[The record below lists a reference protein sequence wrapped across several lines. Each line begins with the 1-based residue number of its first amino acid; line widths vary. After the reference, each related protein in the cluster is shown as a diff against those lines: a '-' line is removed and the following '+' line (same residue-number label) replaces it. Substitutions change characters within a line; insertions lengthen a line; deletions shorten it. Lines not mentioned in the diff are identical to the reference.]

1 MPQNRVMPSPRPT
14 PPPGSDVPALGLR
27 ERKKARTKAE
37 IQRQALRLFNEQ
49 GYAETSV
56 EQIAAAAEV
65 SPSTFFRYYPT
76 KDDVV
81 LADFLDHRT
90 MQLLL
95 TAPAELGPL
104 AALRYAV
111 VTGMTSLS
119 TEDLELE
126 TLRNTLIRTIPELR
140 RGMIAEMTRPIGL
153 LAEALE
159 QRLGRGP
166 GDPDVR
172 MFAAAAIGALL
183 TVSEPDG
190 QEWPTS
196 PDVKALAHRLDEA
209 IDRLEKMLV
218 LPEPP
223 ADGQ

>member
-1 MPQNRVMPSPRPT
+1 MPQNRTMPSPRPT
-14 PPPGSDVPALGLR
+14 PLPGSDVPVLGLR

-37 IQRQALRLFNEQ
+37 IQRQALRLFNER

-76 KDDVV
+76 KEDVV

-90 MQLLL
+90 MRLLVD
-95 TAPAELGPL
+95 APADLEPL
-104 AALRYAV
+104 AALRHAV
-111 VTGMTSLS
+111 VQGMTTLPA
-119 TEDLELE
+119 EDLELE
-126 TLRNTLIRTIPELR
+126 TLRNQLIRTIPELR

-159 QRLGRGP
+159 QRLGRDR
-166 GDPDVR
+166 GDPDIR

-183 TVSEPDG
+183 TVAEPEG
-190 QEWPTS
+190 EETPTFT
-196 PDVKALAHRLDEA
+196 DVEA
-209 IDRLEKMLV
+209 ITHRIDDAIGRLTTMLV
-218 LPEPP
+218 MPDR
-223 ADGQ
+223 ATGQ

>member
-1 MPQNRVMPSPRPT
+1 VPT
-14 PPPGSDVPALGLR
+14 LGLR

-37 IQRQALRLFNEQ
+37 IQRQALRLFSEQ

-81 LADFLDHRT
+81 LADFMDRRT
-90 MQLLL
+90 MELLVD
-95 TAPAELGPL
+95 APAELDPL

-111 VTGMTSLS
+111 VEGMTSLPA
-119 TEDLELE
+119 EDLALE
-126 TLRNTLIRTIPELR
+126 TLRNQLIRTIPELR

-159 QRLGRGP
+159 HRLGREP
-166 GDPDVR
+166 GDPDVQ
-172 MFAAAAIGALL
+172 MFAAAAVGALI
-183 TVSEPDG
+183 TVSHPEAEAVPSY
-190 QEWPTS
+190 T
-196 PDVKALAHRLDEA
+196 DVDAMTHRLDEA
-209 IDRLEKMLV
+209 IARLRTMLV
-218 LPEPP
+218 MPGTPSS
-223 ADGQ
+223 GQ

>member
-1 MPQNRVMPSPRPT
+1 MPQNQGMPSSRPS
-14 PPPGSDVPALGLR
+14 PPPGSEVPALGLR

-37 IQRQALRLFNEQ
+37 IQRQALRLFSEQ

-81 LADFLDHRT
+81 LADFMDRRT
-90 MQLLL
+90 MELLID
-95 TAPAELGPL
+95 APAELGPL

-111 VTGMTSLS
+111 VEGMRSLPD
-119 TEDLELE
+119 EDLALE
-126 TLRNTLIRTIPELR
+126 TLRNQLIRTIPELR

-159 QRLGRGP
+159 QRLRRKRG
-166 GDPDVR
+166 DADVQ
-172 MFAAAAIGALL
+172 MFAAAAVGALL
-183 TVSEPDG
+183 TVSHHEGD
-190 QEWPTS
+190 EAAMYT
-196 PDVKALAHRLDEA
+196 DVDAMSHRLDEA
-209 IDRLEKMLV
+209 IARLETMLV
-218 LPEPP
+218 LPASDES
-223 ADGQ
+223 GQ

>member
-1 MPQNRVMPSPRPT
+1 MPQNLIMPSPAT
-14 PPPGSDVPALGLR
+14 PPPGSDVPPLGLR

-76 KDDVV
+76 KEDVV
-81 LADFLDHRT
+81 LADFLDQRT
-90 MQLLL
+90 MHLLIG
-95 TAPAELGPL
+95 APADLGPL
-104 AALRYAV
+104 AALRHAV
-111 VTGMTSLS
+111 VEGMATLPA
-119 TEDLELE
+119 EDLELE
-126 TLRNTLIRTIPELR
+126 TLRNRLIRTIPELR
-140 RGMIAEMTRPIGL
+140 RGMIAEMTRPIAL

-159 QRLGRGP
+159 RRLGRER

-183 TVSEPDG
+183 TIADHEDG
-190 QEWPTS
+190 EVLVH
-196 PDVKALAHRLDEA
+196 PDVSDITDRLDEA
-209 IDRLEKMLV
+209 IARLQRMLV
-218 LPEPP
+218 LPGLDPP
-223 ADGQ
+223 AQ